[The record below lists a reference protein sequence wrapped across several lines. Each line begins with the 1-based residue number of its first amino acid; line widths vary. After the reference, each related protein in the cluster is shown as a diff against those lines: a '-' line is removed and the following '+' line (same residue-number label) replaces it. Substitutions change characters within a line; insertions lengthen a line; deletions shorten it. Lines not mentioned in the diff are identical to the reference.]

1 MGKLKT
7 PKKGKLFAK
16 LVSILLKLG
25 SICLFP
31 RKGYAKYNL
40 SKNFNIKKPSYFY
53 RFYFLIFIDKRS
65 FDKS

>member
-40 SKNFNIKKPSYFY
+40 SKNFNIKKPTCFY
-53 RFYFLIFIDKRS
+53 RFYFHIYIEKRS
-65 FDKS
+65 IEKR